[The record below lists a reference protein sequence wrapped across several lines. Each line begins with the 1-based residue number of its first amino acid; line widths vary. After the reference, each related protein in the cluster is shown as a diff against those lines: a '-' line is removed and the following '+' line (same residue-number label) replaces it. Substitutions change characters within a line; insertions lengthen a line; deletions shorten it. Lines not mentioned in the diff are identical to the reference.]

1 MKTLPFR
8 SKSVGILC
16 PIGCENLHKNHF
28 NEHFF
33 SDQAKKFFRSQVIS
47 ARIIGER
54 VDEKF
59 DDASEVRVIFV
70 TSEIDPN
77 GKKAFTVRMYSFA
90 VNEKK
95 KGIVDLVPFHS
106 IPTRS
111 EALKVMAK
119 FVDDYAK

>member
-8 SKSVGILC
+8 SKSVGIMS
-16 PIGCENLHKNHF
+16 PIGCENLHRNHF

-33 SDQAKKFFRSQVIS
+33 SPEAKKFFRSEVIS

-59 DDASEVRVIFV
+59 DDTSEVRVIFV
-70 TSEIDPN
+70 TSEVDPMR
-77 GKKAFTVRMYSFA
+77 KKAYTVRMYSFA
-90 VNEKK
+90 ANEKK

-119 FVDDYAK
+119 FVHDYAE